1 MSEWIRVWA
10 EDGRINMQWGEGK
23 TEIGKINWSSTE
35 DVEAYSRILQKVVEI
50 VKQEGARTVP
60 PLFGQN

>member
-1 MSEWIRVWA
+1 MSDYIRVWT
-10 EDGRINMQWGEGK
+10 EHGRIIMVWGQENK
-23 TEIGKINWSSTE
+23 PIEKIDWSITE
-35 DVEAYSRILQKVVEI
+35 DVEAYSFILQKVVEI